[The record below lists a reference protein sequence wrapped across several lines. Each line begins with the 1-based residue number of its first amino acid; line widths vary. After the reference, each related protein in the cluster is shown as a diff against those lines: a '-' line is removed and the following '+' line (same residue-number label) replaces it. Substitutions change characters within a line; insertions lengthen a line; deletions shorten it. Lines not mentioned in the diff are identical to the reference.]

1 MVKIIVDGKQNRQ
14 KKREK
19 RKNNLREFFNKDR
32 GANTRFNRRRSRER
46 IFKMDGQK
54 E

>member
-1 MVKIIVDGKQNRQ
+1 MESKIGR
-14 KKREK
+14 KRGEK

-32 GANTRFNRRRSRER
+32 GANTRFNRRRSGER